1 MISLFF
7 GISKV
12 VTSQIPQDRINFKRK
27 AIGLGAP
34 SGFYKGD
41 ILDAKGTGW
50 GFFGKASILVK
61 WELSQA
67 FFGDRAKDGR
77 KGETDMQK
85 SRCSSCQSI
94 PSLTKEPRTLTP
106 AWNVQSC
113 RGKTL
118 ETSKLVQEFSTTCL
132 VLACLILEF
141 PSIISGPAG
150 IGVPV
155 RFQADSAIRGWLQK
169 SFLGNLSQPL
179 TNIVL
184 FGACSTMFYQE
195 AFWYVFWGTSCKKLR
210 KTSWDD
216 PLEIRSH
223 TWLYHVRMYHICRF
237 TYIFT
242 IIHIYNHIYVQY
254 SVYISAFW
262 LRFPSALEDL
272 SNASSSWC
280 TIPSEAGFKRLA
292 SEPLVSLKAVWNTPC
307 WWTIHPA
314 PLGMIKKSFGNY
326 GTCVISSD

>member
-1 MISLFF
+1 MQ
-7 GISKV
+7 K
-12 VTSQIPQDRINFKRK
+12 
-27 AIGLGAP
+27 GLVE
-34 SGFYKGD
+34 GF
-41 ILDAKGTGW
+41 
-50 GFFGKASILVK
+50 LVK
-61 WELSQA
+61 HLFWWNENCLRL

-132 VLACLILEF
+132 VLVCLILEF
-141 PSIISGPAG
+141 PSIISAPAG

-155 RFQADSAIRGWLQK
+155 RFQADSAIRCWLQK

-195 AFWYVFWGTSCKKLR
+195 AFWYVFWGTSCK
-210 KTSWDD
+210 
-216 PLEIRSH
+216 I
-223 TWLYHVRMYHICRF
+223 
-237 TYIFT
+237 
-242 IIHIYNHIYVQY
+242 
-254 SVYISAFW
+254 A
-262 LRFPSALEDL
+262 
-272 SNASSSWC
+272 
-280 TIPSEAGFKRLA
+280 
-292 SEPLVSLKAVWNTPC
+292 
-307 WWTIHPA
+307 
-314 PLGMIKKSFGNY
+314 
-326 GTCVISSD
+326 